1 MTIAS
6 SKADIFRAVFEG
18 ICYEVRVILE
28 SFENAG
34 IPITELKVSGG
45 GAKSPFWLQ
54 TKADITQKI
63 CRVPGTT
70 EASLLG
76 AAMLAATGVG
86 IYQDLEEAVGIVSR
100 DIATYEP
107 NKELSG
113 FYDERYGLYK
123 DLYHN
128 LLPLNSRIR
137 ALS

>member
-1 MTIAS
+1 MTVATT
-6 SKADIFRAVFEG
+6 KADIFRSVFEG
-18 ICYEVRVILE
+18 ICYEVRLILD

-34 IPITELKVSGG
+34 IPISELKVSGG

-54 TKADITQKI
+54 LKADITQKV
-63 CRVPGTT
+63 CKVPGTT

-86 IYQDLEEAVGIVSR
+86 IYKDLEEAVDVVSK

-107 NKELSG
+107 NKDLAD
-113 FYDERYGLYK
+113 FYSERFELYK
-123 DLYHN
+123 DLYHK
-128 LLPLNSRIR
+128 LLPVNSNIR